1 MQQDHDEQE
10 HDEKG
15 GRLKKGGKIITT
27 K

>member
-15 GRLKKGGKIITT
+15 GRLKKGGKIITI